1 MNKLSELIFCI
12 SVYRT
17 VLLRSG
23 LGHIKTAT
31 SPSYKCSP
39 PIFFSHKFPFT
50 SHKMSIFTSDEFP
63 FYFDMCLLSFLK
75 VRFSFVIMAS
85 FPSHKYP
92 PSPLKS
98 APIQI

>member
-31 SPSYKCSP
+31 SPSYKCSPP

-75 VRFSFVIMAS
+75 VRFFLCNNGL
-85 FPSHKYP
+85 FPFS
-92 PSPLKS
+92 
-98 APIQI
+98 